1 MAQMAPR
8 YGLPARR
15 DRLKRSGSRATDT
28 PALRVPGAAAWP
40 MTAKPILI
48 GSWIVI
54 AAALAVLAVEAHRYA
69 SFPLDRSITA
79 WALGFEQT
87 PVTPGEKLIGDVA
100 GPLGASIEYVI
111 VLGAFLIFRLFREAL
126 CAAVA
131 GLGAEIGNIVINAL
145 VARPRPPAYHGST
158 VLGLGRY
165 SFPSGHTADALGLFG
180 FLFYLCAVVAETSP
194 RWRSWLRAAQ
204 VLIVLYL
211 VDVGISR
218 VLEQQHWPSDVFAGY
233 LVGALALIPAIALYH
248 MLAERKSAEHVPSVE
263 GRAHGRAAHGS
274 REG

>member
-1 MAQMAPR
+1 MAQVAPR

-15 DRLKRSGSRATDT
+15 DRLNRSVGRSATT
-28 PALRVPGAAAWP
+28 SAAKAPGAAAWP
-40 MTAKPILI
+40 ATAKPILI
-48 GSWIVI
+48 GTWVAI
-54 AAALAVLAVEAHRYA
+54 AALLAVLAVEAHRYA
-69 SFPLDRSITA
+69 SFPLDRGLTA
-79 WALGFEQT
+79 WAFGFEQT

-111 VLGAFLIFRLFREAL
+111 VLGAFLILRLFREAI

-131 GLGAEIGNIVINAL
+131 GLGAEIGNIVMNAL

-158 VLGLGRY
+158 VLGLGGH

-180 FLFYLCAVVAETSP
+180 FLFYLCAVVAESSP
-194 RWRSWLRAAQ
+194 KWRGWLRAAQ
-204 VLIVLYL
+204 VLIALYL

-248 MLAERKSAEHVPSVE
+248 KLAERAASAPRQV
-263 GRAHGRAAHGS
+263 HGRATHVNRGA
-274 REG
+274 